1 MLLKPADFF
10 LLRIPSFSVNHL
22 AELNAHIQKR
32 DILSVKNMFK
42 DDLFLKAVY
51 LSSRYFYTVALQ
63 WLQDDDISFK
73 NEDKVLL
80 TFYKYY
86 SRICSRATPYGL
98 FAGFSSGNISNEN
111 TQIEFKDNYLDPK
124 IRIDLLA
131 LKKIKDSIID
141 QNENFKKILYYPN
154 NTIYNI
160 NNIIRYVEWD
170 KNYNYSIAEIDKTLL
185 LERILESSKSG
196 ISYTQLAEIIHKEE
210 NEASTEDINDFII
223 FLLQNKI
230 LVDRLPPYL
239 TDMNDP
245 IIELEQ
251 QLETYKIDSE
261 KSEIIK
267 NIREINTG
275 NIINIEKIDS
285 IYEKNKDI
293 LNENLQLLQVDL
305 KLNLEKNQINDK
317 IIKKITQVTHELSG
331 IAINKPVEDINTF
344 CRKFY
349 EKYEEEEVELTKVLD
364 PQLGIGYGLQISG
377 NVEETPL
384 LQNVFFS
391 YRNSETYEISP
402 ILKTVLSKYID
413 YFSVNNGKPI
423 KLTKEDVDN
432 SSTNELT
439 TEMHDSYYLFGNIL
453 VNNEEDI
460 NENNFKF
467 FNKASLPAPNFN
479 TVLSRFSYHDEV
491 LKSKIEKLQNNSDDV
506 IYAEVINS
514 SNDRVGNVLLRPN
527 FCQYEIPY
535 ISETKGDKTKIN
547 IDDIMI
553 SIRNN
558 EIILRSK
565 SLNKRIKPVMST
577 AYNYHTDQLSIIRF
591 LGDVQYYNVYRGFRW
606 EWGAL
611 SDNNYLPRIEYKEI
625 ILSEA
630 RWKLNKNQYSI
641 AKLKTYLQENKI
653 PKYCNIKELDNV
665 LLLDT
670 ENEISIQ
677 LLISKLNKQD
687 VILYESFI
695 QSSFIKKDNKKYAG
709 EFIIPLLNEEKKQNF
724 QTIKPE
730 NPQDERYFYPGG
742 EWSYFKLY
750 CSHKIGDKILLE
762 VIKPLIKDLSPKNA
776 PIKWFFIRYNDPEN
790 HIRFRINK
798 KLDKDLIQKINE
810 YSKIFIDEKL
820 ITKIQIDSY
829 KREIERYSGFGIE
842 DAEKLFSYDSE
853 AIADFLEIS
862 EFDENENIR
871 WMVSAASIDVLLDDF
886 NIQISERMSIFEN
899 LYKQFLP
906 EFVDTSNKEYF
917 KGFKT
922 SIDAQYRQYRCFFDE
937 VINDKN
943 WSSIEN
949 QMKPFEARSLHIRK
963 MLKEKQE
970 ISEEKTIHF
979 LRNCIHMS
987 LNRFFYTKPRMY
999 ELLIYFFL
1007 FQSYKSKFLRNG
1019 SGKKYAQ

>member
-1 MLLKPADFF
+1 MLLKPTDFF
-10 LLRIPSFSVNHL
+10 LLRMPSFSVDHFT
-22 AELNAHIQKR
+22 ELNTHIQKS
-32 DILSVKNMFK
+32 DILSVKNIFK

-51 LSSRYFYTVALQ
+51 LSSRYFYTVAIQ
-63 WLQDDDISFK
+63 WLQNDNILFN

-80 TFYKYY
+80 TLYKYY

-98 FAGFSSGNISNEN
+98 FAGFSSGDISNEN
-111 TQIEFKDNYLDPK
+111 TQIEFKENYLDPK
-124 IRIDLLA
+124 VRIDLLA

-141 QNENFKKILYYPN
+141 QDENFKKILYYPN

-160 NNIIRYVEWD
+160 NDIIRYIEWD
-170 KNYNYSIAEIDKTLL
+170 KNYNYSISEIDKTLL
-185 LERILESSKSG
+185 LEKILENAKNG
-196 ISYTQLAEIIHKEE
+196 INYSELAEIIHQEE
-210 NEASTEDINDFII
+210 NEATIEDIHDFII
-223 FLLQNKI
+223 SLFQNKI

-239 TDMNDP
+239 TDMSDP

-267 NIREINTG
+267 NIKEINAG
-275 NIINIEKIDS
+275 NTINIEKIDS

-293 LNENLQLLQVDL
+293 FNENLQLLQVDL
-305 KLNLEKNQINDK
+305 KLNLEKNQINNK

-331 IAINKPVEDINTF
+331 IAINKPVDDINTF
-344 CRKFY
+344 RRKFY
-349 EKYEEEEVELTKVLD
+349 EKYEEEEVELIKVLD

-384 LQNVFFS
+384 LQDIFFS
-391 YRNSETYEISP
+391 YKSNETYEISP
-402 ILKTVLSKYID
+402 ILKTVLSKYSD
-413 YFSVNNGKPI
+413 CFSANNGKSI
-423 KLTKEDVDN
+423 QLTKEDIDQ
-432 SSTNELT
+432 SSTSQSA

-453 VNNEEDI
+453 VNNEENI
-460 NENNFKF
+460 NENNFRF

-479 TVLSRFSYHDEV
+479 TVLSRFSYHDEF
-491 LKSKIEKLQNNSDDV
+491 LRSKIEMLQTDSDDV

-527 FCQYEIPY
+527 FYQYEIPY
-535 ISETKGDKTKIN
+535 ISDTKEDKTKIN
-547 IDDIMI
+547 INDILV

-577 AYNYHTDQLSIIRF
+577 AYNYHIDQLSIIRF

-606 EWGAL
+606 DWGAL

-630 RWKLNKNQYSI
+630 RWKVIKNRYSI
-641 AKLKTYLQENKI
+641 TKLKTYLQENKI

-695 QSSFIKKDNKKYAG
+695 EKSFIKKDNKKYVG

-724 QTIKPE
+724 QISKH
-730 NPQDERYFYPGG
+730 NSQDDERNFYPGG

-750 CSHKIGDKILLE
+750 CGHKIADRVLTE
-762 VIKPLIKDLSPKNA
+762 VIKPLVADLSSEDSR
-776 PIKWFFIRYNDPEN
+776 IKWFFIRYNDPEN

-798 KLDKDLIQKINE
+798 KLDKDLIQKINA
-810 YSKIFIDEKL
+810 YSKTFIDEKL

-829 KREIERYSGFGIE
+829 KREIERYSDFGID

-853 AIADFLEIS
+853 AIVDFLEIS
-862 EFDENENIR
+862 EFDDNENIR
-871 WMVSAASIDVLLDDF
+871 WMVSAASIDTLLDDF
-886 NIQISERMSIFEN
+886 NIPVSERMSIFEN
-899 LYKQFLP
+899 LYQQFLP
-906 EFVDTSNKEYF
+906 EFVDTSNKGYY
-917 KGFKT
+917 KGFKI
-922 SIDAQYRQYRCFFDE
+922 SIDAQYRQYRYFFDE
-937 VINDKN
+937 VINNKN
-943 WSSIEN
+943 LSSIEN
-949 QMKPFEARSLHIRK
+949 QIKPFEIRSIQIRK
-963 MLKEKQE
+963 LLEEKQK
-970 ISEEKTIHF
+970 ISGENATRF
-979 LRNCIHMS
+979 LRSCIHMS